1 MSHFGP
7 NLSRVRFNLTNKNH
21 KNQMK
26 KAYKHTVLESIV
38 DENSKEPT
46 LELVLGI
53 FEVFAAAADDPLES
67 SSNNSNSIFF
77 VKWLF
82 E

>member
-1 MSHFGP
+1 M
-7 NLSRVRFNLTNKNH
+7 
-21 KNQMK
+21 
-26 KAYKHTVLESIV
+26 

-46 LELVLGI
+46 LELALGI
-53 FEVFAAAADDPLES
+53 LEDFAPAAEVPLES